1 MPNFANSKIFQIL
14 MTNNRSKSLKSYIKE
29 IVFEYKIY
37 FISLFAISIAASFF
51 EILVHYKIKEI
62 IDEIG
67 ANLNANVAWLL
78 CLFVIYKFLQHGM
91 FFVARLLHI
100 KYKPAL
106 NSKLTLDIYHKTI
119 KHSLHWFDSRMSGEI
134 ADKINGFQYNVND
147 FITSSFRFLVVLW
160 AIIFGTLFLFKVN
173 LLIGFVQIAF
183 FVIYTP
189 LTYFLFKKQLHL
201 QESYTAA
208 SQQTTGI
215 INDSISNIFGIK
227 VIGNIDVESKLKL
240 IPSILK
246 RQNWDIKTRRF
257 DAFFIDNSDTLMTV
271 SMAATQIYFM
281 AHLYQNGQITVGGF
295 TFIAM
300 IMLKLHGD
308 IVNIIDHVLFG
319 INPQIAKIKAS
330 YQFVDE
336 KYDVLDKENS
346 SSRVK
351 IKGEVEF
358 RNVNFGYEESTTKI
372 LNHFNLKIKAGEKIG
387 LVGQSGAGKTTLIK
401 AILRY
406 FDIKQ
411 GDILLDEISIFD
423 LSQEAL
429 RKNLSVIPQD
439 ITMFHRSIL
448 ENLQIAK
455 YDASKEEIID
465 ACKKAKIHDDILKMK
480 DGYDSIVGERGIKI
494 SGGQRQRIAIARAIL
509 KDAPILILDEATS
522 SLDSKTEK
530 QIQASLDILIEDKS
544 KTVIAIAHR
553 LSTLKHM
560 DRIVVMEDGNI
571 AEEGTHDQLLAKEN
585 SLYSKLW
592 QLQEI

>member
-1 MPNFANSKIFQIL
+1 